1 MEFASFLILLAEIE
15 DPRRAEGKQYRLPHV
30 VLFAILAMLAG
41 ANSYRS
47 IHSFID
53 VHFTRLRKFFR
64 LKWRHVTPATAFE
77 GKTARGNLGWWW
89 LRVRGRH
96 GP

>member
-1 MEFASFLILLAEIE
+1 MSAGRVPVEAWIIINTVGE
-15 DPRRAEGKQYRLPHV
+15 YV
-30 VLFAILAMLAG
+30 V
-41 ANSYRS
+41 
-47 IHSFID
+47 
-53 VHFTRLRKFFR
+53 
-64 LKWRHVTPATAFE
+64 VTPATAFE

>member
-1 MEFASFLILLAEIE
+1 MGAA
-15 DPRRAEGKQYRLPHV
+15 
-30 VLFAILAMLAG
+30 LFIIVYLTNGLNG
-41 ANSYRS
+41 ANMSVTQFDVRATQVFSS
-47 IHSFID
+47 ISTCQAAQAA
-53 VHFTRLRKFFR
+53 VL
-64 LKWRHVTPATAFE
+64 VTPATAFE

>member
-1 MEFASFLILLAEIE
+1 MSNTVSNPRVKVQLI
-15 DPRRAEGKQYRLPHV
+15 
-30 VLFAILAMLAG
+30 
-41 ANSYRS
+41 
-47 IHSFID
+47 
-53 VHFTRLRKFFR
+53 
-64 LKWRHVTPATAFE
+64 PATAFE

>member
-1 MEFASFLILLAEIE
+1 MKGALS
-15 DPRRAEGKQYRLPHV
+15 
-30 VLFAILAMLAG
+30 LAG
-41 ANSYRS
+41 LGLFLCLL
-47 IHSFID
+47 I
-53 VHFTRLRKFFR
+53 
-64 LKWRHVTPATAFE
+64 TPATAFE

>member
-1 MEFASFLILLAEIE
+1 MMITGEGFHPVLIV
-15 DPRRAEGKQYRLPHV
+15 G
-30 VLFAILAMLAG
+30 G
-41 ANSYRS
+41 A
-47 IHSFID
+47 
-53 VHFTRLRKFFR
+53 L
-64 LKWRHVTPATAFE
+64 VTPATAFE

>member
-1 MEFASFLILLAEIE
+1 VFWLLV
-15 DPRRAEGKQYRLPHV
+15 D
-30 VLFAILAMLAG
+30 AG
-41 ANSYRS
+41 
-47 IHSFID
+47 
-53 VHFTRLRKFFR
+53 L
-64 LKWRHVTPATAFE
+64 VTPATAFE

>member
-1 MEFASFLILLAEIE
+1 MRLIL
-15 DPRRAEGKQYRLPHV
+15 
-30 VLFAILAMLAG
+30 ILALMLVPTVVDAKSG
-41 ANSYRS
+41 TKCRDSKTGKYV
-47 IHSFID
+47 I
-53 VHFTRLRKFFR
+53 
-64 LKWRHVTPATAFE
+64 TPATAFE

>member
-1 MEFASFLILLAEIE
+1 MKILLYLSI
-15 DPRRAEGKQYRLPHV
+15 GV
-30 VLFAILAMLAG
+30 AIVSSAP
-41 ANSYRS
+41 
-47 IHSFID
+47 
-53 VHFTRLRKFFR
+53 
-64 LKWRHVTPATAFE
+64 VTPATAFE

>member
-1 MEFASFLILLAEIE
+1 VLSWRLSITMDVSFCISALE
-15 DPRRAEGKQYRLPHV
+15 D
-30 VLFAILAMLAG
+30 
-41 ANSYRS
+41 
-47 IHSFID
+47 
-53 VHFTRLRKFFR
+53 
-64 LKWRHVTPATAFE
+64 VTPATAFE

>member
-1 MEFASFLILLAEIE
+1 VAAAAVKHLDETGLRIG
-15 DPRRAEGKQYRLPHV
+15 GKTQWLH
-30 VLFAILAMLAG
+30 I
-41 ANSYRS
+41 
-47 IHSFID
+47 
-53 VHFTRLRKFFR
+53 
-64 LKWRHVTPATAFE
+64 TPATAFE

>member
-1 MEFASFLILLAEIE
+1 MLMLDLDHLARDACCLRRLCDGAKNVFGMLL
-15 DPRRAEGKQYRLPHV
+15 
-30 VLFAILAMLAG
+30 
-41 ANSYRS
+41 
-47 IHSFID
+47 
-53 VHFTRLRKFFR
+53 
-64 LKWRHVTPATAFE
+64 TPATAFE

>member
-1 MEFASFLILLAEIE
+1 MAHIQVVKASGVIVSEVAREK
-15 DPRRAEGKQYRLPHV
+15 DVSQH
-30 VLFAILAMLAG
+30 LFA
-41 ANSYRS
+41 
-47 IHSFID
+47 
-53 VHFTRLRKFFR
+53 
-64 LKWRHVTPATAFE
+64 WREAARVTPATAFE

>member
-1 MEFASFLILLAEIE
+1 MRDIPAGEIVRWADVVMSDSEAVTARQEMERRFAVERGRMRI
-15 DPRRAEGKQYRLPHV
+15 
-30 VLFAILAMLAG
+30 
-41 ANSYRS
+41 
-47 IHSFID
+47 
-53 VHFTRLRKFFR
+53 
-64 LKWRHVTPATAFE
+64 TPATAFE

>member
-1 MEFASFLILLAEIE
+1 MLV
-15 DPRRAEGKQYRLPHV
+15 GKERV
-30 VLFAILAMLAG
+30 
-41 ANSYRS
+41 
-47 IHSFID
+47 
-53 VHFTRLRKFFR
+53 RKYAQ
-64 LKWRHVTPATAFE
+64 LTPATAFE